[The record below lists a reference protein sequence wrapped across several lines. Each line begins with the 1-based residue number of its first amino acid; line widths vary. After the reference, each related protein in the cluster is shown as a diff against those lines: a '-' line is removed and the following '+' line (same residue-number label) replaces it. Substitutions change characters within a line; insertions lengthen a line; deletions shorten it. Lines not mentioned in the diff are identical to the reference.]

1 MADAGSTTETSS
13 ERAGVS
19 RTVARLGKKI
29 PWRLIL
35 AGGAVTMFVLLAIFG
50 PMVLDY
56 DPVQTRNA
64 DRLLP
69 PGSTLSNGETAWLGT
84 DQSGRSVFA
93 QVVEG
98 ARISML
104 VAAGTIFIGGTV
116 GLIVGIVA
124 GYFGGAVDS
133 VAMRIADVQLA
144 FPSILLAI
152 LIAGVLGPS
161 VLNVIITLAITR
173 WVLFARVVRGSTLA
187 TKGRDFVDSA
197 RVIGAPDLRI
207 LQKYI
212 FPSTLTPLLIIATA
226 QVGLMI
232 IAEASLSFLGLGV
245 PLNQPSWGSIIANG
259 RNYLGTAW
267 WIATMPGIA
276 LVMVVVSVGF
286 LSDEL
291 RDRLD
296 PNLDVDVR

>member
-1 MADAGSTTETSS
+1 MTESDSITTTSS
-13 ERAGVS
+13 
-19 RTVARLGKKI
+19 GKAAQVTSQTQWDI
-29 PWRLIL
+29 PWRLVL
-35 AGGAVTMFVLLAIFG
+35 AGGAVVLFTLLAIVG
-50 PMVLDY
+50 PVILDY
-56 DPVQTRNA
+56 NPVQTRNV

-84 DQSGRSVFA
+84 DQLGRSVLA
-93 QVVEG
+93 QVIEG
-98 ARISML
+98 ARISLL
-104 VAAGTIFIGGTV
+104 VAAGTILIGGTL
-116 GLIVGIVA
+116 GLIIGILA

-133 VAMRIADVQLA
+133 VTMRIADIQLA

-173 WVLFARVVRGSTLA
+173 WVLFARVVRGSALE

-207 LQKYI
+207 LRKYI
-212 FPSTLTPLLIIATA
+212 FPSTVAPLLIIATA

-245 PLNQPSWGSIIANG
+245 PLDQPSWGSIIANG
-259 RNYLGTAW
+259 RDYLGTAW